1 MHTAA
6 RLFVAF
12 LLTVG
17 AIAPAASR
25 AREDVATPVATVPD
39 PEARCHPACETGP
52 GQGPGVAGD
61 PLARDVLKELVEI
74 NTTDSVGSTTK
85 AAEAMA
91 ARLKAAGFPDS
102 DLRVL
107 GPDPRK
113 GNFVARLRGSGARKP
128 ILLLAHLDVVEARRD
143 DWSFD
148 PFTFLERDGYYY
160 GRGVTDMKDMAAAWI
175 ANLIRYRRELFRPS
189 RDIIVALT
197 ADEEG
202 GAFNGVDYLL
212 KNHRD
217 LIEAEYCLNEG
228 GGGQIH
234 DGRYTVMNIQAAEK
248 VYLSFALVSKNPGGH
263 SSLPVKDNAIYHL
276 AGALSRLA
284 RFDFPV
290 KLNDVT
296 RAHFDRMSRV
306 EKGQLAADLKA
317 ASART
322 PDPAAVSRLSRIA
335 YYNALMR
342 TTCVATELEGGHA
355 ENALPQTARAVVNC
369 RLLPDESPLRV
380 QQALV
385 RIVADTKVS
394 ITPTGEP
401 DLGPPSPLNPE
412 VMRGVESVTSAM
424 WPGVPVVPV
433 MATGATDGRTLRRA
447 GIPTY
452 GLGAFESIG
461 DVRAHGKD
469 ERIGIRQFNEEVEFL
484 YRVVKTLA
492 SPGGQ

>member
-1 MHTAA
+1 MHTVV
-6 RLFVAF
+6 RLLVASLF
-12 LLTVG
+12 ALG
-17 AIAPAASR
+17 AIAPGAHS
-25 AREDVATPVATVPD
+25 ARENA
-39 PEARCHPACETGP
+39 
-52 GQGPGVAGD
+52 GQGPATVTGD
-61 PLARDVLKELVEI
+61 PLARDVFKELIEI
-74 NTTDSVGSTTK
+74 NTTDSVGSTTR

-91 ARLKAAGFPDS
+91 ARLKAAGFADS
-102 DLRVL
+102 DMHVL

-113 GNFVARLRGSGARKP
+113 GNLVVRLRGTGPRKP
-128 ILLLAHLDVVEARRD
+128 ILLLAHLDVVEARRE

-160 GRGVTDMKDMAAAWI
+160 GRGASDMKDMAAAWV
-175 ANLIRYRRELFRPS
+175 ANLIRYRREGFRPS

-202 GAFNGVDYLL
+202 GTFNGVDWLIRS
-212 KNHRD
+212 HRD
-217 LIEAEYCLNEG
+217 LIDAEYCLNEG

-234 DGRYTVMNIQAAEK
+234 NGRYTVMNVQAAEK

-290 KLNDVT
+290 RLNEVT
-296 RAHFDRMSRV
+296 RAYFDRMSHV
-306 EKGQLAADLKA
+306 EKGPLAADLKA
-317 ASART
+317 VTARP
-322 PDPAAVSRLSRIA
+322 PDPGAVARLSRIA

-369 RLLPDESPLRV
+369 RLLPDESPSAV
-380 QQALV
+380 QQALG
-385 RIVADTKVS
+385 RTVADAKVS
-394 ITPTGEP
+394 IAPIGEP
-401 DLGPPSPLNPE
+401 DLAPASPLNPG
-412 VMRGVESVTSAM
+412 MMHGVEGVTSAL

-433 MATGATDGRTLRRA
+433 MGTGATDGRILRRA

-452 GLGAFESIG
+452 GLGAFENIEDNRS
-461 DVRAHGKD
+461 HGKD
-469 ERIGIRQFNEEVEFL
+469 ERIGVRQFNEEVEFL
-484 YRVVKTLA
+484 YRLVKTLA
-492 SPGGQ
+492 AGGVE